1 MVRVFGVICLWA
13 TTVLAGEEFFGR
25 VGLLDEF
32 AREVRRGTELVLTGT
47 TRGGFRDPE
56 LLVIAPAGRTYKN
69 KDNKIAASGNFTFT
83 VEFEDGPG
91 RYRMEIIARKP
102 NSIQSLARF
111 SVWHGVKKPAKDPEP
126 PPPEGA
132 PTPLDIHPR
141 LVEKR
146 WLARLNA
153 FRASIR
159 PRLEPVAWNETA
171 SARCREHAQRMANAR
186 RHIHKFPPHGGP
198 GDMLA
203 KAGAGKN
210 ETSGPGM
217 AWSRISD
224 FRPFPR
230 PTPQLAGPNVYNYL
244 VPFVQAD
251 DPKLRKVAVSMEKL
265 FEATYV
271 REAAHRIC
279 AADPNCIEVGM
290 GIARPNP
297 KPKTGKKKSPLMR
310 RDSLYY
316 ATVFLQLND
325 KGLIESIEQR
335 YKTVLRR
342 AKSKPT
348 PDLLRRV
355 GVWGRKGKGLK
366 LLVRQLKNR
375 DASLAAA
382 AFDGLLLLDE
392 ADARN
397 RFAKNHGLAE
407 KALERGDYGAAAA
420 LWRAYTP
427 AYYDLAIARTAK
439 RGVASA
445 EEEAARELKNT
456 SALGAEE
463 RAKRLKSLLRRAKGL
478 KAEAAIRA
486 ALAN

>member
-1 MVRVFGVICLWA
+1 VRALAVFLLLAAAA
-13 TTVLAGEEFFGR
+13 TAGEEFFGR

-32 AREVRRGTELVLTGT
+32 PREVRRGTELVLTGS

-111 SVWHGVKKPAKDPEP
+111 SVWHGVRKPAKDPEP
-126 PPPEGA
+126 PPPEGP

-146 WLARLNA
+146 WLRRLNE

-159 PRLEPVAWNETA
+159 PRLQPVAWNETA
-171 SARCREHAQRMANAR
+171 SARCREHARRMANAR

-203 KAGAGKN
+203 KDGAGKH
-210 ETSGPGM
+210 ETSGPGLR
-217 AWSRISD
+217 WSRISD
-224 FRPFPR
+224 SRPFPR
-230 PTPQLAGPNVYNYL
+230 PSPQVPGPNVFNYL

-251 DPKLRKVAVSMEKL
+251 DPKLRKVAVSMERL

-279 AADPNCIEVGM
+279 AADPNCLEVGL
-290 GIARPNP
+290 GIARPDP
-297 KPKTGKKKSPLMR
+297 KPKSGKKRSPLMR
-310 RDSLYY
+310 RDSLFI

-325 KGLIESIEQR
+325 KHLIEAIEQR
-335 YKTVLRR
+335 YKTLLRR
-342 AKSKPT
+342 AKSTPT

-355 GVWGRKGKGLK
+355 GIWGRGGKGTR
-366 LLVRQLKNR
+366 LLVRELKSR

-382 AFDGLLLLDE
+382 AFDGLLLIDE
-392 ADARN
+392 PDARN
-397 RFAKNHGLAE
+397 RFAKSHERAE

-420 LWRAYTP
+420 LWRPYAA
-427 AYYDLAIARTAK
+427 AYYALAITRTAK
-439 RGVASA
+439 KGIDTA
-445 EEEAARELKNT
+445 EQEAARELK
-456 SALGAEE
+456 SALALGAEE

-478 KAEAAIRA
+478 KAEADVKA
-486 ALAN
+486 ALQG